1 MKPYIRNLSKSCP
14 QCSQIVT
21 YSNVSKLNRS
31 IRSNSVCFTCHMNNK
46 NKNSMIYLQNNG
58 QKLCL
63 ECKENKNIE
72 SFQKNNR
79 REDNLSA
86 YCKSCLSIKKK
97 ISDNKHRETKA
108 ARDKKYYEL
117 HKEKVLYS
125 RNLYWI
131 KRRKE
136 DPICKLKTCVRSAVL
151 YYLKC
156 NKGMKN
162 GNKTFDKLPYTP
174 TELKEHLEK
183 QFEPWMN
190 WNNHGV
196 GNYKNKK
203 KWNIDHIIPQS
214 KLPYNSLDH
223 INFQK
228 CWSLENLRPLEAIQ
242 NIKKGNKV

>member
-1 MKPYIRNLSKSCP
+1 M
-14 QCSQIVT
+14 
-21 YSNVSKLNRS
+21 
-31 IRSNSVCFTCHMNNK
+31 
-46 NKNSMIYLQNNG
+46 
-58 QKLCL
+58 
-63 ECKENKNIE
+63 
-72 SFQKNNR
+72 
-79 REDNLSA
+79 
-86 YCKSCLSIKKK
+86 
-97 ISDNKHRETKA
+97 
-108 ARDKKYYEL
+108 
-117 HKEKVLYS
+117 
-125 RNLYWI
+125 
-131 KRRKE
+131 
-136 DPICKLKTCVRSAVL
+136 

-196 GNYKNKK
+196 GNYKKEK

-223 INFQK
+223 TNFQK

-242 NIKKGNKV
+242 NIRKGNKV